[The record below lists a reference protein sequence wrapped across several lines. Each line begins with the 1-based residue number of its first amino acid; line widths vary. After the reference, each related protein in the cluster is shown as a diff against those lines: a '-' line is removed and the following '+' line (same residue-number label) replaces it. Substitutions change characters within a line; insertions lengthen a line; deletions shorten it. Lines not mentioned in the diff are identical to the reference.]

1 MTRVIPAIF
10 LLAAMSACL
19 NAAPGE
25 STHYHWSNY
34 GLFSSMDIEIRGP
47 IEFTDND
54 ADVKNLA
61 NDGYF
66 RLEQWYS
73 GKTRVYIVRPGSNGL
88 ERLYSIDGTS
98 KPIDADGRAWLAHIL
113 PDVIR
118 ESAIGAPERVKR
130 ILKAQGASGVL
141 AEVAKIHSDH
151 SRRVYLEDL
160 LDSASLSGEDLRESM
175 RMARKISS
183 DGEKAGL
190 LMTVA
195 PRYQSAGVR
204 ESFFDA
210 ADSIDSDGEHRRVL
224 DSVLEHYGS
233 DHATLAL
240 ALHSAK
246 HISSDGEKAEVLEKA
261 SDFRLADEAS
271 RANFFRAAESIDSDG
286 ERRRVLGAVLKQNG
300 ADRDILVRG
309 LRCASGISS
318 DGEKAAVLVDA
329 ANVYVD
335 DPVVRRAFFDT
346 AGTIDSDGERHNVL
360 SALLK
365 KSNWNADTLRE
376 VAKSAAKMSSDGEK
390 AAVLASMAEGPSKD
404 QGVADALVT
413 AADTINSDGEHAK
426 VLMAALNAPLA
437 KDGVILVIRS
447 AEKISSDG
455 EKARVLTRVAERYR
469 NDPQIGSALRS
480 AAKSISSDGEY
491 RRVMTALDHGNSF

>member
-19 NAAPGE
+19 SAAPGD

-34 GLFSSMDIEIRGP
+34 GLFSSLDIEMRGP

-54 ADVKNLA
+54 ADVKSMA
-61 NDGYF
+61 SDGYF

-73 GKTRVYIVRPGSNGL
+73 GKTRVYMVRPGSNGL
-88 ERLYSIDGTS
+88 ERLYSIDGVS

-130 ILKAQGASGVL
+130 ILKAQGASGVM
-141 AEVAKIHSDH
+141 AEVAKIRSDH
-151 SRRVYLEDL
+151 SRRIYLENL
-160 LDSASLSGEDLRESM
+160 LDSANLSSEDLRESM
-175 RMARKISS
+175 RLARKISS
-183 DGEKAGL
+183 DGEKANL
-190 LMTVA
+190 LVIA
-195 PRYQSAGVR
+195 ASHYQSAAAR
-204 ESFFDA
+204 ASFFDA
-210 ADSIDSDGEHRRVL
+210 VDSIDSDGEHRRVL

-233 DHATLAL
+233 DHATLTL

-246 HISSDGEKAEVLEKA
+246 RISSDGEKAEVLEKA
-261 SDFRLADEAS
+261 ADFRLADEPS
-271 RANFFRAAESIDSDG
+271 HSNFFRAADSISSDG
-286 ERRRVLGAVLKQNG
+286 ERRHVLTAILKQG
-300 ADRDILVRG
+300 ADKDILVRA

-318 DGEKAAVLVDA
+318 DGEKAAVLIEA
-329 ANVYVD
+329 SNVYVD

-360 SALLK
+360 STLLK

-390 AAVLASMAEGPSKD
+390 AAVLAAMAEGPSRD
-404 QGVADALVT
+404 QGVADELIT

-437 KDGVILVIRS
+437 KDGVILVIHS

-455 EKARVLTRVAERYR
+455 EKARVLTRIAERYG
-469 NDPQIGSALRS
+469 NDPQIGSALRA